1 MVPSYLHFWA
11 FSVFCLTKD
20 VLGSVCSETRKVIG
34 AEGSDVTMP
43 VNKEA
48 VKEVIWV
55 FNHRC
60 IAKTWPNQNS
70 DITDSAYNGRVSK
83 EAGFSIVIKN
93 VTKEDEGLY
102 TANVLRGAA
111 EVYEQLCYQLRVYE
125 NLSHK
130 DLEIHHLFT
139 DRENCHLNLS
149 CTVNRADVTV
159 TWNSAG
165 RGETNVAN
173 ITYHGNSPATDSSY
187 TCIAANPASNVSRTI
202 IPRLFCVKGKFVHIE
217 DLYSISSI
225 DTNDR
230 ILGPSIKHLHPWDW
244 KCRVVEG
251 KFYCLE
257 FPGDFK
263 SD

>member
-1 MVPSYLHFWA
+1 MGVCCEVPPIVTYGCGWSLLFY
-11 FSVFCLTKD
+11 TY

-111 EVYEQLCYQLRVYE
+111 EVYEQLCYQLRVYG
-125 NLSHK
+125 K
-130 DLEIHHLFT
+130 LEPTHQSSLM
-139 DRENCHLNLS
+139 RENCHLNLS

-187 TCIAANPASNVSRTI
+187 TCIAANPASNFSRTI
-202 IPRLFCVKGKFVHIE
+202 ITRGFCAEGRSVHIE
-217 DLYSISSI
+217 EYTVGDVYKNRL
-225 DTNDR
+225 DTR
-230 ILGPSIKHLHPWDW
+230 PHLPASHV
-244 KCRVVEG
+244 KCWRP
-251 KFYCLE
+251 KAQ
-257 FPGDFK
+257 
-263 SD
+263 ST